1 MGGCPAVRSATV
13 RDFPWEADHDFLLAM
28 DEALVL
34 SGALAVPDVRQQRQE
49 PQPLD
54 ALQKATQVDLRRVD
68 VQKVDARRV
77 ACPMARSVESV
88 DPERASGEAV
98 GSQAQSSR
106 E

>member
-1 MGGCPAVRSATV
+1 MDAALGRSDALID
-13 RDFPWEADHDFLLAM
+13 RD
-28 DEALVL
+28 V
-34 SGALAVPDVRQQRQE
+34 SQQRQE
-49 PQPLD
+49 PRPLD

-88 DPERASGEAV
+88 DPVRASGEAV
-98 GSQAQSSR
+98 GSQARSSR

>member
-1 MGGCPAVRSATV
+1 LGGCPAERSATV

-54 ALQKATQVDLRRVD
+54 ALQKATQVDPRR
-68 VQKVDARRV
+68 VDARRV
-77 ACPMARSVESV
+77 ACPMARAVESV
-88 DPERASGEAV
+88 DPVRASGEAV